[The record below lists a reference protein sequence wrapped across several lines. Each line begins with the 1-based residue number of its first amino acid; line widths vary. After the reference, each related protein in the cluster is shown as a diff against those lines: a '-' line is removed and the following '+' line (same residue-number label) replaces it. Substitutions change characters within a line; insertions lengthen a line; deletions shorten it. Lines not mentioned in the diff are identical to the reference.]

1 MTGIIAP
8 LTRIRC
14 GPAQFHG
21 MGIQAATVTWPVITG
36 NCYMPWPA
44 GQGDLVWEGGQ
55 FGLVLAGASS
65 AAVRVTHRVSD
76 PAAFSSVTARLYA
89 NGFPVG
95 APAQFTRS
103 MTYVSDTVTA
113 YSGITEGNLASLT
126 VRVTWHQVAPGLA
139 YVQHS
144 YATAPAPA
152 RVTAPSGINMAGI
165 V

>member
-1 MTGIIAP
+1 MTVVQPAA
-8 LTRIRC
+8 RFRC
-14 GPAQFHG
+14 GPAVFG
-21 MGIQAATVTWPVITG
+21 GGTVIASQITG
-36 NCYMPWPA
+36 TTITGRCYMPYGQ
-44 GQGDLVWEGGQ
+44 GQGDLVWEAGQ

-144 YATAPAPA
+144 YATTPAPA